1 MSNVS
6 NEIARKNRI
15 KLILLMLLM
24 LSPVIASYVLH
35 TLKIRP
41 EGTVNYGELLEVKAL
56 QGQAH
61 DIENNAIFRTRQ
73 LRGKWSLIT
82 VDSGNCDEYCQKKL
96 YQIRQIRLVQNTEK
110 DRIERIWLI
119 DDHFLPKQEI
129 KNEYAGTLLL
139 SAKDSDLLSQF
150 PAQSSQRDHIYVVD
164 PMGNLMMRYPRDADP
179 KKISDDLKL
188 LLKLSHFEH

>member
-1 MSNVS
+1 MSN
-6 NEIARKNRI
+6 ETARKNRI

-24 LSPVIASYVLH
+24 LSPVIASYLFH
-35 TLKIRP
+35 ALQIRP
-41 EGTVNYGELLEVKAL
+41 EGTVNYGELLEVKTL

-61 DIENNAIFRTRQ
+61 DIENNAIFRPKQ

-82 VDSGNCDEYCQKKL
+82 IDSGSCDEYCQKKL
-96 YQIRQIRLVQNTEK
+96 YLMRQIRLVQNTEK
-110 DRIERIWLI
+110 DRIERVWLI
-119 DDHFLPKQEI
+119 DDQSLPNQDI
-129 KNEYAGTLLL
+129 KEEYEGTILL
-139 SAKDSDLLSQF
+139 SAKDSDLLSEF

-164 PMGNLMMRYPRDADP
+164 PMGNLMMRYPRDPEP

>member
-1 MSNVS
+1 MSN
-6 NEIARKNRI
+6 ETARKNRI

-24 LSPVIASYVLH
+24 LSPVIASYLFHVLQ
-35 TLKIRP
+35 IRP

-61 DIENNAIFRTRQ
+61 DIENNAIFRPKQ

-82 VDSGNCDEYCQKKL
+82 IDSGSCDEYCQKKL
-96 YQIRQIRLVQNTEK
+96 YLMRQIRLVQNTEK
-110 DRIERIWLI
+110 DRIERVWLI
-119 DDHFLPKQEI
+119 DDQSLPNEDI
-129 KNEYAGTLLL
+129 KEEYEGTILL
-139 SAKDSDLLSQF
+139 SAKDSDLLSEF

-164 PMGNLMMRYPRDADP
+164 PMGNLMMRYPRDPEP

>member
-1 MSNVS
+1 MSNETV
-6 NEIARKNRI
+6 RKNRI

-24 LSPVIASYVLH
+24 LSPVIASYLFHVFQ
-35 TLKIRP
+35 IRP

-61 DIENNAIFRTRQ
+61 DIENNAIFRPKQ

-82 VDSGNCDEYCQKKL
+82 IDSGSCDEYCQKKL
-96 YQIRQIRLVQNTEK
+96 YLMRQIRLVQNTEK
-110 DRIERIWLI
+110 DRIERVWLI
-119 DDHFLPKQEI
+119 DDQSLPKQEI
-129 KNEYAGTLLL
+129 KEEYEGTILL
-139 SAKDSDLLSQF
+139 SAKDSDLLSEF

-164 PMGNLMMRYPRDADP
+164 PMGNLMMRYPRDPEP